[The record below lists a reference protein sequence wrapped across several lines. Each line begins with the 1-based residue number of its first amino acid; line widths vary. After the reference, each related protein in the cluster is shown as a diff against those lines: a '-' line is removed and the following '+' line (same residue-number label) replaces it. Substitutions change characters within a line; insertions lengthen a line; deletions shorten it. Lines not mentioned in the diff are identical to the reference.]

1 LYWVLYYVESTAPVL
16 RLGKMGGRG
25 QGVQRDR
32 GGVRGRVS
40 SRRYDRVRAGSGAGA
55 EWSNRWQVLNQTGND
70 VEMDLNEEV
79 MVQRDGGRMEG
90 RDSNVTERPRVRQ
103 PGTGSVESGG
113 RERDENSREIGR
125 ETGRE
130 TGREEEDRRE
140 NGGGTIR
147 KRNLEERSPG
157 QHDDIRTNRPRLDE
171 FDVGSLCEEIDRKM
185 RIGIIDSAPEDFRE
199 KLREGLE
206 TLLEGMKGVMNGTS
220 DCVAE
225 ERRSREA
232 EGMRV
237 EERLERMEERMNDMK
252 RPAEN
257 IADEQVHDNIRRAEV
272 EMEKKVRHAGKCLKL
287 LDVDFGKATEDRLW
301 MVRSIIRWMKDDV
314 HQNDVSAFERV
325 IRRTRVQI
333 LGKGTVPA
341 RGNGG
346 KTIYTVP
353 VLLECQS
360 KGDAV
365 ELEGI
370 LKGAGYFSSF
380 HWPPEIMEFV
390 RGARE
395 EIKKLVTEKAR
406 ISSGSDQRKETG
418 RCKLGRMSRKKT
430 EGSGK

>member
-1 LYWVLYYVESTAPVL
+1 
-16 RLGKMGGRG
+16 
-25 QGVQRDR
+25 
-32 GGVRGRVS
+32 
-40 SRRYDRVRAGSGAGA
+40 
-55 EWSNRWQVLNQTGND
+55 
-70 VEMDLNEEV
+70 
-79 MVQRDGGRMEG
+79 
-90 RDSNVTERPRVRQ
+90 
-103 PGTGSVESGG
+103 
-113 RERDENSREIGR
+113 
-125 ETGRE
+125 
-130 TGREEEDRRE
+130 
-140 NGGGTIR
+140 
-147 KRNLEERSPG
+147 
-157 QHDDIRTNRPRLDE
+157 
-171 FDVGSLCEEIDRKM
+171 VGSLCEEIDRKM
-185 RIGIIDSAPEDFRE
+185 RIGMAGIIDSAPEDFRE
-199 KLREGLE
+199 KLKEGLE

-237 EERLERMEERMNDMK
+237 EERLERMEERVNDMK
-252 RPAEN
+252 RSAEN

-287 LDVDFGKATEDRLW
+287 LDIDFGKATEDRLW

-314 HQNDVSAFERV
+314 HQNDVGAFERV

-333 LGKGTVPA
+333 LGRGTAPA

-380 HWPPEIMEFV
+380 HWPTEIMEFV

-395 EIKKLVTEKAR
+395 EIKK
-406 ISSGSDQRKETG
+406 I
-418 RCKLGRMSRKKT
+418 
-430 EGSGK
+430 